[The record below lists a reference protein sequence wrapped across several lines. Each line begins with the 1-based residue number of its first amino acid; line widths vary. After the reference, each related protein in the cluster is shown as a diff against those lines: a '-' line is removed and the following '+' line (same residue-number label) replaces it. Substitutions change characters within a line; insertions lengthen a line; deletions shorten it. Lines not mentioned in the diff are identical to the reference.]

1 MIGLD
6 TNILVRYLVQD
17 DAKQAALAEQL
28 IDSLNAQERRGFISL
43 VVLAELVWV
52 LESRFEFDRAD
63 VRSIVQELL
72 DSSDL
77 LIESSD
83 WVRQALRSCI
93 SKRVDFAD
101 CLIERIAS
109 HHGASVTYTFD
120 RGAAQH
126 AGMVLLKQR

>member
-6 TNILVRYLVQD
+6 TNILVRYLIED
-17 DAKQAALAEQL
+17 DVKQAALAEQL
-28 IDSLNAQERRGFISL
+28 IDSLNAHEGRGFISL
-43 VVLAELVWV
+43 VVLVELVWV
-52 LESRFEFDRAD
+52 LESRFDFDRAD

-72 DSSDL
+72 DSKDL

-83 WVRQALRSCI
+83 WVRHALRACI

-101 CLIERIAS
+101 CLIERIAH

-120 RGAAQH
+120 QGATKH
-126 AGMVLLKQR
+126 ASMVLLK